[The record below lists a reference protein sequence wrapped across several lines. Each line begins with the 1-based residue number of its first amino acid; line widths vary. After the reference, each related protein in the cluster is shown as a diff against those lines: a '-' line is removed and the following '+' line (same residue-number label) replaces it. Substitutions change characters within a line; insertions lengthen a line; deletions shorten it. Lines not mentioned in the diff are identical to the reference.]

1 VLAWA
6 AAFRQLHDGAY
17 VWCAAHLASNTA
29 ARTQQ
34 HLISYHRT
42 CPLSQQHA
50 QIPAPSYAVLTKRL
64 LRHQDELFQ
73 FVVSAGS
80 LANNNPVQH
89 RIRHLVALH
98 TISDGSRAADGKAT
112 RFSLAGLFDKP
123 FRLQKPR
130 PYATLTFAF
139 VQASTLAVITI
150 ITFESSPALLP
161 RVSSILVVPYTTS
174 SGRSQTKYLP
184 AGRHTRTSAVANP
197 APGSRTARG

>member
-1 VLAWA
+1 MA
-6 AAFRQLHDGAY
+6 AIAAKELPCAFADGPTRTRGTDH
-17 VWCAAHLASNTA
+17 AHLSLRAQGILSVVLSPDDDLRVVKEVVANRHFISSGGPLQLA
-29 ARTQQ
+29 AR
-34 HLISYHRT
+34 SRRM
-42 CPLSQQHA
+42 
-50 QIPAPSYAVLTKRL
+50 RL
-64 LRHQDELFQ
+64 
-73 FVVSAGS
+73 G
-80 LANNNPVQH
+80 
-89 RIRHLVALH
+89 
-98 TISDGSRAADGKAT
+98 ADGRTAPFDCAPFGHT
-112 RFSLAGLFDKP
+112 AQGAPLFLAPKSKRAQSKP